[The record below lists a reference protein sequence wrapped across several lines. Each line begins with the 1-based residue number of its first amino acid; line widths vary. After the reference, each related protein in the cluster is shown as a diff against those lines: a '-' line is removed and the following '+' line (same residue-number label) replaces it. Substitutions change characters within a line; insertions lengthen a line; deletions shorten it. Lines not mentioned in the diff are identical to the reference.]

1 MISLLCQNMQ
11 NYQYSPLTLLYIL
24 HVLHACDPCTFHDV
38 TLWCYKKPWQSTWKA
53 TCNITRLLNSLQ
65 WMKKANQH
73 FSSILLKQN
82 LQKKKE
88 ANSRDEWLEWGH
100 PFIHTYTYIYI
111 LHWCELL
118 QWVKTIN
125 KSTQGGTC
133 LHFHFHRLSLL
144 YCDQNTFIKIPLK
157 RFIFTRFSTGSN
169 QTQHTLP
176 DRLLIVAVH
185 SAYCISQQVC

>member
-1 MISLLCQNMQ
+1 MQ

-24 HVLHACDPCTFHDV
+24 HVLQACDPCTFHDV
-38 TLWCYKKPWQSTWKA
+38 TLWCYEKPWQSTWKA
-53 TCNITRLLNSLQ
+53 TCNIKRLFNSLQ

-82 LQKKKE
+82 LQKKKKLTPRMNDLNE
-88 ANSRDEWLEWGH
+88 ATHS
-100 PFIHTYTYIYI
+100 YIYI
-111 LHWCELL
+111 YIYIALMWTPTMG
-118 QWVKTIN
+118 KNN
-125 KSTQGGTC
+125 KQVNSRG
-133 LHFHFHRLSLL
+133 HISPFSLS
-144 YCDQNTFIKIPLK
+144 QAFIVILWPNYFFLKIPLK